1 MARSPIFCIR
11 LPEDVRAQMRRHANT
26 WNCSQAEALMR
37 RLADGDAAAA
47 KVHQLEKAN
56 KAAGEVIAELQK
68 RIATL
73 QGPVGQ
79 GDWRKMS
86 ELAESPAPPA
96 LAAAPKK
103 KGAAKKKATKA
114 AI

>member
-1 MARSPIFCIR
+1 MTRSPIFCIR
-11 LPEDVRAQMRRHANT
+11 LPEDIRAQMRRHAAT
-26 WNCSQAEALMR
+26 WNCSQAEALLR

-56 KAAGEVIAELQK
+56 KAAGEVIADLQK
-68 RIATL
+68 RIAIL

-79 GDWRKMS
+79 GSKARMS
-86 ELAESPAPPA
+86 DLAESPAPAPA
-96 LAAAPKK
+96 PAPARKKAAD
-103 KGAAKKKATKA
+103 KKATKA